1 MIHHT
6 MLVSFDGAIP
16 DADLDQFLQGIEKV
30 MVDSGHARTSATRR
44 HIPVPG
50 EEAIPAM
57 IATAVVQFGVA
68 DMEAL
73 GAAFADPGVG
83 ELIRRWQARYP
94 YKVAWVNHAPL
105 D

>member
-6 MLVSFDGAIP
+6 MLVSFDGPIP
-16 DADLDQFLQGIEKV
+16 DADLDQFLQDIEEL
-30 MVDSGHARTSATRR
+30 MLDSGHVQTCATRR

-68 DMEAL
+68 DVDAL
-73 GAAFADPGVG
+73 GAAFAAPGAE
-83 ELIRRWQARYP
+83 ELIHRWKARYP
-94 YKVAWVNHAPL
+94 YKVAWANHAPL